1 MYLVESLNGLAS
13 SMHSPTSA
21 PLQRQRGGSNIR
33 AKFEIEGVINSRPQ
47 GHAKL
52 KRKQDQD
59 ERQQTSAASGFT
71 Q

>member
-33 AKFEIEGVINSRPQ
+33 AKFKIEGVINSPPL
-47 GHAKL
+47 GA
-52 KRKQDQD
+52 RKIQANQDQD
-59 ERQQTSAASGFT
+59 DIAGRLIAQET
-71 Q
+71 